1 MKIKD
6 VERLT
11 GLSQS
16 NIRFYEEE
24 GLISPKRLENNYR
37 DSMQSELGCR
47 DEEAESS
54 GLAN

>member
-1 MKIKD
+1 MTDMKIKD

-37 DSMQSELGCR
+37 DSMQSE
-47 DEEAESS
+47 
-54 GLAN
+54 